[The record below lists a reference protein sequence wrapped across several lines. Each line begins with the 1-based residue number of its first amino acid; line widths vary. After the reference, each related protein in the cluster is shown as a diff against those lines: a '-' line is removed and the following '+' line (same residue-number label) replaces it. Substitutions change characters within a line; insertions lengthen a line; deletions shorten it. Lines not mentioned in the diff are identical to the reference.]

1 MQLADQITRQS
12 YVTRRYGPAASLYA
26 VKTKTKVQKDASAS
40 FSAEVIMASAI
51 TQNKKVLDFTDTKGL
66 EIADDV

>member
-1 MQLADQITRQS
+1 
-12 YVTRRYGPAASLYA
+12 
-26 VKTKTKVQKDASAS
+26 VQKDASAS